1 MRPVG
6 DAPRRRGRAVRLGA
20 RQGPT
25 DGAQWRREWRRPAQV
40 ANPWTSLWPS
50 PLSTP
55 FALLRRL
62 LLDPLLGRANP
73 LQRDAR
79 SNLPLHLC
87 CAIDDRAV
95 AGLLAA
101 QPEMGAHSFEG
112 YGTQNRRHVTPLAL
126 CDASG
131 GVAALVAKLRE
142 EAARL
147 AQAAEERL
155 RAAGGT
161 LPSIDSILRP
171 EVSTA
176 HSL

>member
-1 MRPVG
+1 
-6 DAPRRRGRAVRLGA
+6 LH
-20 RQGPT
+20 
-25 DGAQWRREWRRPAQV
+25 
-40 ANPWTSLWPS
+40 
-50 PLSTP
+50 
-55 FALLRRL
+55 RL

-176 HSL
+176 RSL